1 MNKLTVAG
9 HEARLSL
16 WLERIRACKSSGL
29 SVKEWCKQ
37 NGLTDKNYYYWMRK
51 IKREAF
57 ETLQEQASVE
67 EIPFQ
72 EKTVFSKISLPVS
85 YTESTGTAAILHIN
99 GIRIEIQNGASANTI
114 HALLSTV
121 QTLC

>member
-1 MNKLTVAG
+1 MDKLTVAS

-72 EKTVFSKISLPVS
+72 KKTVFSQISLPVS

>member
-1 MNKLTVAG
+1 MDKLTVAS

-57 ETLQEQASVE
+57 ETLQEQTSIREV
-67 EIPFQ
+67 PFQ
-72 EKTVFSKISLPVS
+72 EKTVFSKVSLPVS
-85 YTESTGTAAILHIN
+85 YTESTGTAAVLHIN
-99 GIRIEIQNGASANTI
+99 GMRIEIQNGASANTI
-114 HALLSTV
+114 QVLLSTV

>member
-1 MNKLTVAG
+1 MDKLTVAS

-16 WLERIRACKSSGL
+16 WIERIRACKSSGL

-57 ETLQEQASVE
+57 ETLQEQASAE

-85 YTESTGTAAILHIN
+85 YTESNGTAAVLHIN
-99 GIRIEIQNGASANTI
+99 GIRIEIQNGASTNTI

>member
-1 MNKLTVAG
+1 MDKLTVAS

-57 ETLQEQASVE
+57 EALQEQTSVQE
-67 EIPFQ
+67 VPF
-72 EKTVFSKISLPVS
+72 EKKTVFSKVSLPVS
-85 YTESTGTAAILHIN
+85 YTEPTGTAAVLHLN
-99 GIRIEIQNGASANTI
+99 GMCIEIQNGASANTI
-114 HALLSTV
+114 HALLSAV
-121 QTLC
+121 RTLC

>member
-1 MNKLTVAG
+1 MDKLTVAS

-16 WLERIRACKSSGL
+16 WIERIRACKSSGL

-57 ETLQEQASVE
+57 ETLQEQASAE
-67 EIPFQ
+67 DIPFQ
-72 EKTVFSKISLPVS
+72 ENTVFSKISLPVS

>member
-1 MNKLTVAG
+1 MDKLTVAS

-29 SVKEWCKQ
+29 SVKEWYKQ
-37 NGLTDKNYYYWMRK
+37 NGLTAKNYYYWMRK

-57 ETLQEQASVE
+57 ETLQEQTSIQEV
-67 EIPFQ
+67 PFQ
-72 EKTVFSKISLPVS
+72 EKTVFSKVSLPVS
-85 YTESTGTAAILHIN
+85 YAESTGTAAVLYIN

-114 HALLSTV
+114 QALLSTV